1 MRREH
6 LLARIVLALSAA
18 GLVLSLL
25 LLYVHRQL
33 VIGEGSY
40 TSFCNIG
47 DTVNCDAVLA
57 SPYATFLRL
66 PVAAW
71 AALTY
76 TSLLALGLVPHSAA
90 RLAVLVAAAWAAGF
104 SLVMAAISIA
114 VLGALCLMCTGLY
127 VVNAGLL
134 VAAASHAGAR
144 VPPRTTVAAAV
155 LPFVVAV
162 AVGAA
167 AARTSWRDRSVPMS
181 IVELRALYPDFPQW
195 YREQPLAAAALAA
208 PAGPRQHA
216 RGPAAAPVTI
226 VEYSDFACQHCARAS
241 RDLER
246 LLAIRPAEVRLVFRH
261 FPLDTSC
268 NPAVRSTV
276 HPTACAAAV
285 AAECAGE
292 TGKFWEFHDYLFA
305 HQGENN
311 LDRVA
316 ARVGVDMDRF
326 RQCMESGRGR
336 VAVERD
342 IASAVALAVDSTPT
356 LFFNG
361 RAVRGALDAPLYE
374 YALVIE
380 QREAAPGARD

>member
-6 LLARIVLALSAA
+6 LLARTVLALSAA

-33 VIGEGSY
+33 VISEGSY

-76 TSLLALGLVPHSAA
+76 AVLLALGLLSHSAA
-90 RLAVLVAAAWAAGF
+90 RLAVLVTAAWAAGF
-104 SLVMAAISIA
+104 SLVMAAVSIA

-134 VAAASHAGAR
+134 VAGAWHAGAR
-144 VPPRTTVAAAV
+144 VPMRTTVAAAV
-155 LPFVVAV
+155 LPFVLAV
-162 AVGAA
+162 AAGAA
-167 AARTSWRDRSVPMS
+167 AARTTWRDRSVPLS
-181 IVELRALYPDFPQW
+181 IVELRAQYPEFPQW
-195 YREQPLAAAALAA
+195 YREQPVAAAALPASAA
-208 PAGPRQHA
+208 PLHA
-216 RGPAAAPVTI
+216 RGPGTAPVTI

-268 NPAVRSTV
+268 NAAVRSTL
-276 HPTACAAAV
+276 HPTACAAAA

-305 HQGENN
+305 HQGENDF
-311 LDRVA
+311 DRVA

-326 RQCMESGRGR
+326 RHCMESGRGR

-361 RAVRGALDAPLYE
+361 RTVRGALDAPLYE
-374 YALVIE
+374 YALLIE
-380 QREAAPGARD
+380 KREPTPGTSD